1 MISFPRMHA
10 DERGET
16 HIGILEVATHDAA
29 LGPPPNPVGRMTDRI
44 RVSSLVTYA
53 APAGTGATWHSAPQ
67 PYICIV
73 LSGEGEVVASDGT
86 TRRLIPGDVFFF
98 DDVTGRG
105 HVTRAITDRH
115 VALINRAGDSTA
127 ATAQSSS

>member
-1 MISFPRMHA
+1 MIGFPRIHA

-16 HIGILEVATHDAA
+16 HIGVREMPTHDAA
-29 LGPPPNPVGRMTDRI
+29 LGPPPNPVGRMTAPI
-44 RVSSLVTYA
+44 GVSSLVTYS

-86 TRRLIPGDVFFF
+86 TRRLIPGDVMFF
-98 DDVTGRG
+98 DDVEGQG
-105 HVTRAITDRH
+105 HVTRAITDLH
-115 VALINRAGDSTA
+115 VALINRSGA
-127 ATAQSSS
+127 